1 MSDGFLVPPARRP
14 ALERTWSLEDVA
26 PRFVESEI
34 RAVRRMA
41 SEFSSRRK
49 SLKPSMGERAFLSAI
64 SEKEKLHERMAR
76 LSGYASLGH
85 AADTQSDRATSLAAR
100 IDALQ
105 AEVSNASVFFGLWWQ
120 KLDGADA
127 RRLGRRAGRVG
138 RYLERKRLLAR
149 HSLSEPEER
158 VVGTLEVTGA
168 SALVRIYDKITG
180 AFEYRLP
187 GRRPMNREQLSA
199 LVKSPRAGERRAAYR
214 ALLSRYGQHLG
225 VLGEIY
231 QNVARNWGDE
241 CVRMR
246 GYASPISARNA
257 ANDLDDRT
265 VGALLGSCREGAA
278 VFRRFFARKA
288 RLCGMEKMGRA
299 DLYAPVGRA
308 EKRTSWAGAVKEVLA
323 AFDKIGAGGMV
334 REVLG
339 RQHVDSQVRRGKR
352 DGAFCA
358 SVTPKTVPYVMLS
371 YTGAYRDAFTLAHEM
386 GHAVH
391 AMAARGQSILV
402 HDAPLPLA
410 ETASTFSELLLYEG
424 ISGRMSDS
432 ERRSALAGSLDDLYA
447 SIVRQAFFTVFEEAA
462 HKLASGGGTVAEA
475 SEAYLA
481 TLKEQ
486 FGRAVSVP
494 REFSREWA
502 AIPHFY
508 HAPFYCYSYS
518 FGNLLALALF
528 ARYRKEGRDFAP
540 AYMEILGAGGSQKPE
555 DLLSAH
561 GFSVGTRGFWRAGL
575 GEVSKMVSD
584 LD

>member
-1 MSDGFLVPPARRP
+1 M
-14 ALERTWSLEDVA
+14 ERVWSLADIEPASVD
-26 PRFVESEI
+26 SEI
-34 RAVRRMA
+34 RAVRRSA
-41 SEFSSRRK
+41 SRFGARRR
-49 SLKPSMGERAFLSAI
+49 SLKPSMGAPLFLKII
-64 SEKEKLHERMAR
+64 SEKEALCERAAR
-76 LSGYASLGH
+76 LSGYASLRH
-85 AADTQSDRATSLAAR
+85 AADTQSDVATSLAAR
-100 IDALQ
+100 IEALQ
-105 AEVSNASVFFGLWWQ
+105 AEVSNASVFFGLWWE
-120 KLDGADA
+120 KLDAASA
-127 RRLGRRAGRVG
+127 RRLARGAPRAA

-149 HSLSEPEER
+149 HSLSEPEEK

-187 GRRPMNREQLSA
+187 GRKPMNREQLSA
-199 LVKSPRAGERRAAYR
+199 LVKSPRAAERRAAYG
-214 ALLSRYGQHLG
+214 ALLARYGGHVG

-265 VGALLGSCREGAA
+265 VRALLESCREGSA
-278 VFRRFFARKA
+278 VFRRYFARKA
-288 RLCGMEKMGRA
+288 RLCGVEKLGRA

-308 EKRTSWAGAVKEVLA
+308 EKKVGWARAVREVLGA
-323 AFDKIGAGGMV
+323 LDSIGAGGMARRV
-334 REVLG
+334 FERG
-339 RQHVDSQVRRGKR
+339 HIDSQVRRGKR

-358 SVTPKTVPYVMLS
+358 SVTPRITPYVMLS
-371 YTGAYRDAFTLAHEM
+371 YTGSYRDAFTLAHEM

-391 AMAARGQSILV
+391 AMAASGQSILV

-410 ETASTFSELLLYEG
+410 ETASTFSELLLYERL
-424 ISGRMSDS
+424 SGFMDS
-432 ERRSALAGSLDDLYA
+432 AQKTAALAAGLDDLYA
-447 SIVRQAFFTVFEEAA
+447 SIVRQAFFTVFEESA
-462 HKLASGGGTVAEA
+462 HQLASAGGTVAEA
-475 SEAYLA
+475 SSAYLA

-494 REFSREWA
+494 PEFSREWA

-528 ARYRKEGRDFAP
+528 GRYKKEGRGFAGT
-540 AYMEILGAGGSQKPE
+540 YMEILGAGGSQKPE
-555 DLLSAH
+555 DLLAKH
-561 GFSVGTRGFWRAGL
+561 GFSVGSRAFWRAGMAQ
-575 GEVSKMVSD
+575 VSEMVS
-584 LD
+584 LLR